1 MKIELTV
8 SQRERQDEFR
18 EFVDSEIMPFAAQ
31 FDRDERL
38 PPELI
43 AQIAEKGYL
52 AATIPEKNGGRGMEM
67 VTHGLLCEEFGRGSA
82 SLLSLF
88 TVHGMLAHALMQWGS
103 PEQRSLWLPR
113 LACGKSIGA
122 FGLSEPNIGSDA
134 KNVETTAELKG
145 DSYLLNGTKK
155 WISCGQIADIFL
167 IIAQCEGVPSAF
179 LVEGKTPGLE
189 RKPIGGMLGFKAAML
204 AELHFD
210 NCSVPAANLV
220 GRKGFGF
227 SHVAATALDYGRYCI
242 AAGSVG
248 LAQACLEA
256 CLSYAGERQ
265 QFGTFLKNHQLI
277 QRMLADMITNIQA
290 ARLLYW
296 QAGYLKEMIDPDS
309 IISSATAKYFA
320 STMAAKVASDAV
332 QIHGANGCSED
343 YPVQRYFRDAKIME
357 IIEGSNQ
364 MQQIMISKYAGIS
377 ARRERRKESASKG

>member
-1 MKIELTV
+1 MKIELTA
-8 SQRERQDEFR
+8 SQRERQNEFR
-18 EFVDSEIMPFAAQ
+18 EFVDSEVAPFADQ
-31 FDRDERL
+31 FDRDEKL
-38 PPELI
+38 PTELI
-43 AQIAEKGYL
+43 ARIAEKGYL
-52 AATIPEKNGGRGMEM
+52 AATIPEKSGGRGMEM
-67 VTHGLLCEEFGRGSA
+67 LTHGLLCEEFGRGSA

-103 PEQRSLWLPR
+103 PEQRALWLPR
-113 LACGKSIGA
+113 LACGTSIGA

-134 KNVETTAELKG
+134 KNVETTATLNG
-145 DSYLLNGTKK
+145 DSYLLSGTKK

-167 IIAQCEGVPSAF
+167 IIAQYEGEPTAF
-179 LVEGKTPGLE
+179 LVEANTPGFK
-189 RKPIGGMLGFKAAML
+189 RKPIRGMMGFKAAML
-204 AELHFD
+204 AELHFE
-210 NCSVPAANLV
+210 NCAIPKENLV

-227 SHVAATALDYGRYCI
+227 SHVAATALDYGRYCV
-242 AAGSVG
+242 AAGCVG

-256 CLSYAGERQ
+256 SLSYAGERQ

-309 IISSATAKYFA
+309 ITSSATAKYFA
-320 STMAAKVASDAV
+320 STMVAKVASDAV

-343 YPVQRYFRDAKIME
+343 YPLQRYFRDAKIME

-377 ARRERRKESASKG
+377 ARRERKK